1 MSSNTIELNQSLRDY
16 LINVSVKEPGV
27 LKDLR
32 EETLQL
38 DEFQMQISPEQGS
51 FLSFLVKLINA
62 KHTLD
67 IGVFT
72 GYSSL
77 VVALQLPQNG
87 YVTACDTNE
96 EWTEIAQKYWKAAK
110 VEDNID
116 LHIAPAVETLD
127 KLISNGNEG
136 LYDFSFIDA
145 DKINYQHYFEQSL
158 VLVRK
163 GGVISIDNVLW
174 GGRVL
179 DNSDTEPATRAI
191 REFNSKLYKDDRVAI
206 SMIPIGDGLTL
217 AQKLK

>member
-1 MSSNTIELNQSLRDY
+1 MSSDTIELNQSLRDY
-16 LINVSVKEPGV
+16 LINVSVKEPSV

-32 EETLQL
+32 EETLKL

-51 FLSFLVKLINA
+51 FLSLLVKLINA

-96 EWTEIAQKYWKAAK
+96 EWTEIAQKYWKIAK
-110 VEDNID
+110 VEDSID
-116 LHIAPAVETLD
+116 LHIAPAVETLE

-163 GGVISIDNVLW
+163 GGVIAIDNVLW

-217 AQKLK
+217 AQKL

>member
-1 MSSNTIELNQSLRDY
+1 MSSDTIELNQSLRDY

-38 DEFQMQISPEQGS
+38 DEFHMQISPEQGS

-96 EWTEIAQKYWKAAK
+96 EWTEIAQKYWKEAK
-110 VEDNID
+110 VEDKID
-116 LHIAPAVETLD
+116 LHIAPAVETLE

-158 VLVRK
+158 TLVRK
-163 GGVISIDNVLW
+163 GGVIAIDNVLW

-217 AQKLK
+217 AQKL

>member
-1 MSSNTIELNQSLRDY
+1 MSSDTIELNQSLRDY

-116 LHIAPAVETLD
+116 LHIAPAVETLE
-127 KLISNGNEG
+127 KLISNGKKG

-145 DKINYQHYFEQSL
+145 DKINYQHYFERSL
-158 VLVRK
+158 SLVRK
-163 GGVISIDNVLW
+163 GGLIAIDNVLW

-179 DNSDTEPATRAI
+179 DKHDTEPATRAI
-191 REFNSKLYKDDRVAI
+191 RKFNKKLYQDKRVSI

-217 AQKLK
+217 ARKL

>member
-1 MSSNTIELNQSLRDY
+1 MSSDTIELNQSLRDY
-16 LINVSVKEPGV
+16 LINVSVKEPRV
-27 LKDLR
+27 LKNLR
-32 EETLQL
+32 EETLTL

-51 FLSFLVKLINA
+51 FLSFLVNLINA

-96 EWTEIAQKYWKAAK
+96 EWTEIAQKYWKIAK

-116 LHIAPAVETLD
+116 LHIAPAVETLE

-163 GGVISIDNVLW
+163 GGVIAIDNVLW

-217 AQKLK
+217 AQKL